1 MWLEEHY
8 ILRYYFL
15 CPKSHLKFN
24 SIYSNNGFMDMDNNC
39 STVTTTTFHLQHRKA
54 FWFPKRQKEIYPT
67 FGSYLV
73 IYGIT
78 NVKVLFWANLFIVYD
93 KWYNSKRNGMSPK
106 KFLCYKNSM
115 MKDFFCVSLQQPH
128 RKCIPCKTRRQSY
141 IYISFSLA
149 FLSKYVILLLP

>member
-54 FWFPKRQKEIYPT
+54 FWFPKRQKEMYPT

-78 NVKVLFWANLFIVYD
+78 NVKVLFWVNLFIVYD

-106 KFLCYKNSM
+106 KFLYYTKKISL
-115 MKDFFCVSLQQPH
+115 MKDFFVFLCKRCY
-128 RKCIPCKTRRQSY
+128 RKCFLCKTRQQRFT
-141 IYISFSLA
+141 IYISF
-149 FLSKYVILLLP
+149 FLWHLY